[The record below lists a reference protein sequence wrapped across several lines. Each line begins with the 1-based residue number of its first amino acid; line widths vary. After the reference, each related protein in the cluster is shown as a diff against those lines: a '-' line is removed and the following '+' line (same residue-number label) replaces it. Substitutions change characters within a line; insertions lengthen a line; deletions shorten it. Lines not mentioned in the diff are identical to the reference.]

1 MKLTVLGC
9 YGPYPPA
16 GGACSGYLVEFEE
29 WKLLLDCGNGV
40 LSRLQHFIEPH
51 QLDAVVLTHLH
62 SDHISDCF
70 ILRYAIKAAF
80 KQGRRTRP
88 LPLFAPSRP
97 AEDYER
103 LTDPGIFQVQPIR
116 DAETLTFGPLQLSF
130 LRTVHSVSCYAVKIT
145 VAGSPQTVVYSGD
158 TEYFP
163 DLADFARGASL
174 LLCEANFLQRDLL
187 AEQINHMSARQ
198 AGILGKQAGVKR
210 LVLTHL
216 LPYREGEAYLA
227 EASKEFEAVELAQEG
242 EVYPINPASF
252 NHAKGD
258 WMILTVETN
267 PIKASLLEGR
277 LKAEGITVM
286 LRNEEAAGQI
296 YGFTVGPLA
305 DIQVLVPKDHMQQ
318 AREILQEIIE
328 NSPEETD

>member
-16 GGACSGYLVEFEE
+16 GGACSGYLVEIEE
-29 WKLLLDCGNGV
+29 WKILLDCGNGV
-40 LSRLQHFIEPH
+40 LSRLQNFIEPH

-70 ILRYAIKAAF
+70 ILRYAIRTAF
-80 KQGRRTRP
+80 KQGRRNKP
-88 LPLFAPSRP
+88 LPLYAPSRP

-103 LTDPGIFQVQPIR
+103 LHDPGIFRVQPIR

-130 LRTVHSVSCYAVKIT
+130 LRTVHSVPCYAVKLTI
-145 VAGSPQTVVYSGD
+145 ADSPHRVVYSGD

-163 DLADFARGASL
+163 DLLEFVHGASL
-174 LLCEANFLQRDLL
+174 FLCEANYLQRDLL
-187 AEQINHMSARQ
+187 AEEKNHMSARQ
-198 AGILGKQAGVKR
+198 AGILAKKSGVKR

-216 LPYREGEAYLA
+216 LPYREREGYLT
-227 EASKEFEAVELAQEG
+227 EASKEFEAAELAQEG
-242 EVYPINPASF
+242 KVYQINSTSF
-252 NHAKGD
+252 DHAKGD
-258 WMILTVETN
+258 WMLLTVETD

-277 LKAEGITVM
+277 LKTEGIPVM

-296 YGFTVGPLA
+296 YGFTIGPLA
-305 DIQVLVPKDHMQQ
+305 DIQVLVPENHMQQ
-318 AREILQEIIE
+318 ARAILQEIIE
-328 NSPEETD
+328 NPSEETE

>member
-1 MKLTVLGC
+1 MKLTVLGS

-40 LSRLQHFIEPH
+40 LSRLQHFIQPH

-62 SDHISDCF
+62 NDHISDCF
-70 ILRYAIKAAF
+70 ILRYAIRAAF
-80 KQGRRTRP
+80 KQGRRDKP
-88 LPLFAPSRP
+88 LSLYAPSRP

-116 DAETLTFGPLQLSF
+116 DTETLTFGPLQLSF

-145 VAGSPQTVVYSGD
+145 VAGSPHRVVYSGD

-163 DLADFARGASL
+163 DLVDFAREASL

-187 AEQINHMSARQ
+187 AEEKNHMSARQ
-198 AGILGKQAGVKR
+198 AGILGKQAGVKK

-216 LPYREGEAYLA
+216 LPYREREAYLA
-227 EASKEFEAVELAQEG
+227 EASKEFETVELAQEG
-242 EVYPINPASF
+242 EVYQINLSSF
-252 NHAKGD
+252 DHAKRD
-258 WMILTVETN
+258 WKLLTVETN

-277 LKAEGITVM
+277 LKTEGIPVM

-296 YGFTVGPLA
+296 YGLTVGPLA
-305 DIQVLVPKDHMQQ
+305 EIQVLVVEDKIQQ
-318 AREILQEIIE
+318 AREILQEINE
-328 NSPEETD
+328 NPPEKTD